1 MEDEALVPPCDHGHG
16 DVDVDD
22 DWNYAAADDDDDE
35 AKKVDEA
42 LVEYKAIVP
51 PINHD
56 GNIGMTKERQN

>member
-22 DWNYAAADDDDDE
+22 DTNYAAA

-42 LVEYKAIVP
+42 RDAKKLEILE
-51 PINHD
+51 I
-56 GNIGMTKERQN
+56 

>member
-22 DWNYAAADDDDDE
+22 DWNYAAA

-56 GNIGMTKERQN
+56 GNIGMT

>member
-22 DWNYAAADDDDDE
+22 DWNYAAA

-56 GNIGMTKERQN
+56 GNIGMTKKRQN

>member
-1 MEDEALVPPCDHGHG
+1 MIMDI
-16 DVDVDD
+16 D
-22 DWNYAAADDDDDE
+22 DWNYAAA

-56 GNIGMTKERQN
+56 GNIGMTKGRQN